1 MSILEPSRQ
10 DTLNFRDWQTWFRVT
25 GDLDA
30 TIAGGRAPLVV
41 LHGGPGVPHDYTV
54 RIAGVAEQGRAVI
67 HYDQLGCGRSTH
79 LPDQGADFWTVSLF
93 LDELDNLLE
102 GLGIASSYALL
113 GQSWGGMLAAEHA
126 VRRPAGL
133 RALVIANSPASM
145 ELWLA
150 EANRLRD
157 QLPAQVQAALLQHEQ
172 AGTTDS
178 AEYLAAEKVFY
189 DRHVCRVV
197 PNPPDVVA
205 SFAALAQDPTVYHTM
220 NGPSEFHV
228 VGTLKSWSVIDRLDA
243 IIAPTLLINGRH
255 DEATPACVQPFAD
268 HIPDVRW
275 EVFEDSSHLPHVEEQ
290 ERYLQVVGDFLDT
303 CDARTAVPA
312 Q

>member
-1 MSILEPSRQ
+1 MPIPESSRQ
-10 DTLNFRDWQTWFRVT
+10 GTMDFRGWQSWFRVT

-30 TIAGGRAPLVV
+30 TIAAGRAPLVV
-41 LHGGPGVPHDYTV
+41 LHGGPGVPHDYTL
-54 RIAGVAEQGRAVI
+54 RIAGVAERGRAVI

-79 LPDQGADFWTVSLF
+79 LPDQDADFWTVSLF

-102 GLGIASSYALL
+102 GLGIASSYTLL

-145 ELWLA
+145 ALWLA
-150 EANRLRD
+150 EANRLRE

-205 SFAALAQDPTVYHTM
+205 SFEALAQDPTVYHTM

-228 VGTLKSWSVIDRLDA
+228 VGTLKSWSVIDRLHA
-243 IIAPTLLINGRH
+243 ITAPTLVINGRH
-255 DEATPACVQPFAD
+255 DEATTACVQPFAD

-275 EVFEDSSHLPHVEEQ
+275 EVFEDSSHLPHVEEE
-290 ERYLQVVGDFLDT
+290 ERYLQVVGEFLDT
-303 CDARTAVPA
+303 CDVRPAVPA
-312 Q
+312 H